1 MTLNTLIH
9 LNHRLWIVACTV
21 LMALPA
27 QAQETDPEKTIK
39 NVKIKQ
45 ATRISA
51 KPAAMDPEAALRA
64 SIEQCGARCM
74 IGGPGDIAAPGG
86 TLDYNCDENGNCACF
101 GASDCV
107 KMSDICKE
115 DTIGCNDQ
123 GCICEEG

>member
-1 MTLNTLIH
+1 MKPVRNTVST
-9 LNHRLWIVACTV
+9 RV
-21 LMALPA
+21 LAWMALAVCLALPA
-27 QAQETDPEKTIK
+27 AAQDRQPKSTDTVE
-39 NVKIKQ
+39 
-45 ATRISA
+45 A
-51 KPAAMDPEAALRA
+51 KPVLRVAPARAQIDPVAALRA
-64 SIEQCGARCM
+64 EIEQCGARCS
-74 IGGPGDIAAPGG
+74 IGGSGDIAAPGGG